1 MTDTNPNNL
10 QLFFEENKTPLSSDI
25 PILNRAIQILFLCH
39 KIRIW
44 YYKPNYTP
52 KFQIYKELLEYP
64 FEFDMY
70 FSLHEIPFRM
80 QYWYIT
86 SIAPRG
92 KRVMHR
98 DGIPSYLS
106 GVDEI
111 EPIQCALLYDLDN
124 VFVLIQ
130 LDAKLILI
138 NVATLDIFPISSF
151 EECIS
156 YLPSHVSVQATSIG
170 RGYPMD
176 YLVKHPLS
184 SVGIWATLAEK

>member
-1 MTDTNPNNL
+1 MTDNNPKSL
-10 QLFFEENKTPLSSDI
+10 KPFFEKNGFSLSSDI

-44 YYKPNYTP
+44 YCKPNYTP
-52 KFQIYKELLEYP
+52 KFPMYKELLEYP

-70 FSLHEIPFRM
+70 FSLHEIPFRL

-86 SIAPRG
+86 TIAPRG

-98 DGIPSYLS
+98 DAVPSYLS
-106 GVDEI
+106 EVNET
-111 EPIQCALLYDLDN
+111 ESIQTVLLYDLDH

-130 LDAKLILI
+130 LDENLILI

-156 YLPSHVSVQATSIG
+156 YLPPNVSVQATRIG

-176 YLVKHPLS
+176 YLLEHPLS
-184 SVGIWATLAEK
+184 SVGIGPL

>member
-1 MTDTNPNNL
+1 MTDNNPKSL
-10 QLFFEENKTPLSSDI
+10 KLFFEENGSSLSSDI
-25 PILNRAIQILFLCH
+25 QIINRAIQILFLCH

-44 YYKPNYTP
+44 YCKPNYTP
-52 KFQIYKELLEYP
+52 KFPMYKELLEYP

-70 FSLHEIPFRM
+70 FSLHEIPFRL

-98 DGIPSYLS
+98 DAVPSYLS
-106 GVDEI
+106 EVNET
-111 EPIQCALLYDLDN
+111 ESIQTVLLYDLDH

-130 LDAKLILI
+130 LDENLILI
-138 NVATLDIFPISSF
+138 NVVTLYIFPISSF

-156 YLPSHVSVQATSIG
+156 YLPPHVSVQATSIG

-176 YLVKHPLS
+176 YLLEHPLS
-184 SVGIWATLAEK
+184 SVGIGPP